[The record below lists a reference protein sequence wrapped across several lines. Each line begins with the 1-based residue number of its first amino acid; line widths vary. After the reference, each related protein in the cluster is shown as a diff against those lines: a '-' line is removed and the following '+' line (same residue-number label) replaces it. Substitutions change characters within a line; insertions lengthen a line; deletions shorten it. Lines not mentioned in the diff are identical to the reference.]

1 MVKLKILL
9 QQTNTFP
16 LLDINPYRR
25 TKAIKSVKNALN
37 FGRRKSCEEKQALFA
52 SSRESSLESN
62 TEQSEQEDAGDE
74 EETQCED
81 VSEQKLRDR

>member
-1 MVKLKILL
+1 M
-9 QQTNTFP
+9 
-16 LLDINPYRR
+16 
-25 TKAIKSVKNALN
+25 KNVLN

-62 TEQSEQEDAGDE
+62 TEQSEHEDGGDE

-81 VSEQKLRDR
+81 VSEQKLHER

>member
-1 MVKLKILL
+1 M
-9 QQTNTFP
+9 
-16 LLDINPYRR
+16 
-25 TKAIKSVKNALN
+25 KNVLN

-62 TEQSEQEDAGDE
+62 TEQSEHEDDGDE

-81 VSEQKLRDR
+81 VSEQKLHER

>member
-1 MVKLKILL
+1 M
-9 QQTNTFP
+9 
-16 LLDINPYRR
+16 
-25 TKAIKSVKNALN
+25 KNVLN

-62 TEQSEQEDAGDE
+62 TDQSEHEDDGDE

-81 VSEQKLRDR
+81 VSEQKLHDR